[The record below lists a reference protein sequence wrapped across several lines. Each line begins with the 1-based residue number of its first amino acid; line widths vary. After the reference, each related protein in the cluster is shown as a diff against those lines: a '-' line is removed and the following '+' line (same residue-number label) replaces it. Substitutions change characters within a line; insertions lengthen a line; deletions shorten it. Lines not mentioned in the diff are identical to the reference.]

1 MSDALSFPAKKLKH
15 RGKGG
20 QKHTALPMVVRFMMR
35 MRIMMVMV
43 MVMVMMMMMMM
54 MIRVMM
60 VMTVMMVLIY
70 ADEEK

>member
-54 MIRVMM
+54 IRVMM
-60 VMTVMMVLIY
+60 VMTVMMVLIC
-70 ADEEK
+70 ADMC

>member
-20 QKHTALPMVVRFMMR
+20 QQHTALPMVVRFMMR

-60 VMTVMMVLIY
+60 VLIC
-70 ADEEK
+70 ADKEK

>member
-54 MIRVMM
+54 MIRVMV
-60 VMTVMMVLIY
+60 VMTVMMVLIC
-70 ADEEK
+70 ADMC

>member
-15 RGKGG
+15 RWKGG

-43 MVMVMMMMMMM
+43 MVMVMVMMMMMM

-60 VMTVMMVLIY
+60 VLIC
-70 ADEEK
+70 ADKEK